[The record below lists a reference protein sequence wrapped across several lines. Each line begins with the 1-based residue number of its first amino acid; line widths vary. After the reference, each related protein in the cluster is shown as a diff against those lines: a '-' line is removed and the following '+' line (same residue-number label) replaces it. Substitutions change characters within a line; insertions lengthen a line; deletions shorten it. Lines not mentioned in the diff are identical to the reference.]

1 MRTSKEIQTDLLALL
16 VDSPLAQA
24 VSGKV
29 YRGGQRPRDSKNEDI
44 TLHITSVTAS
54 QRQEGVAVVNIFVPD
69 IPVGMTA
76 TLAEDARRTA
86 ELERIATNWA
96 EGLTTN
102 LTGEYLIRL
111 ASAVYT
117 MQEKET
123 KEHFVGVKLRFSIIN
138 QDNQL

>member
-24 VSGKV
+24 ISGKV
-29 YRGGQRPRDSKNEDI
+29 YRGGQRPRDSKTEDI

-54 QRQEGVAVVNIFVPD
+54 QRQEGVAVVNVFVPD
-69 IPVGMTA
+69 IPVGLTA
-76 TLAEDARRTA
+76 TLTEDARRTA

-96 EGLTTN
+96 EGLTAN

-117 MQEKET
+117 MREEET
-123 KEHFVGVKLRFSIIN
+123 KEHFVVVRLRFSIIN
-138 QDNQL
+138 PDNQL

>member
-16 VDSPLAQA
+16 VGSPLAQA
-24 VSGKV
+24 ISGKV
-29 YRGGQRPRDSKNEDI
+29 YRGGQRPRDSKNEDV

-69 IPVGMTA
+69 IHVGMTA
-76 TLAEDARRTA
+76 TLTEDARRTA

-117 MQEKET
+117 MREEDT
-123 KEHFVGVKLRFSIIN
+123 KEHFVVVRLRFSIIN
-138 QDNQL
+138 PDNQL

>member
-54 QRQEGVAVVNIFVPD
+54 QRQEGVAVVNVFVSD

-76 TLAEDARRTA
+76 TLTEDARRTA

-117 MQEKET
+117 MREEDT
-123 KEHFVGVKLRFSIIN
+123 KEHFVVVRLRFSIIN
-138 QDNQL
+138 PDNQL

>member
-16 VDSPLAQA
+16 VDSPLARA

-54 QRQEGVAVVNIFVPD
+54 QRQEGVAVVNVFVPD
-69 IPVGMTA
+69 IPVGTTA
-76 TLAEDARRTA
+76 TLTEDARRTA
-86 ELERIATNWA
+86 ELERTAATWA
-96 EGLTTN
+96 EGLTAN
-102 LTGEYLIRL
+102 LTGDYLVRL

-117 MQEKET
+117 MREEDT
-123 KEHFVGVKLRFSIIN
+123 KEHFVVVRLRFSIMN
-138 QDNQL
+138 SD

>member
-123 KEHFVGVKLRFSIIN
+123 KEHFVVVKLRFSIIN

>member
-16 VDSPLAQA
+16 IDSPLARA

-54 QRQEGVAVVNIFVPD
+54 QRQEGVAVVNVFVPD

-76 TLAEDARRTA
+76 TLTEDARRTA

-123 KEHFVGVKLRFSIIN
+123 KEHFVVVRLRFSIIN
-138 QDNQL
+138 PDNQL

>member
-24 VSGKV
+24 ISGKV
-29 YRGGQRPRDSKNEDI
+29 YRGGQRTRDSKHEDI

-54 QRQEGVAVVNIFVPD
+54 QRQEGVAVVNVFVPD
-69 IPVGMTA
+69 ISVGMTA
-76 TLAEDARRTA
+76 TLTEDARRTA

-123 KEHFVGVKLRFSIIN
+123 KEHFVVVRLRFSIIN
-138 QDNQL
+138 PDNQL

>member
-24 VSGKV
+24 ISGKV

-54 QRQEGVAVVNIFVPD
+54 QRQEGVAVVNVFVPD

-76 TLAEDARRTA
+76 TLTEDARRTA

-117 MQEKET
+117 MHEKET
-123 KEHFVGVKLRFSIIN
+123 KEHFVVVRLRFSIIN
-138 QDNQL
+138 PDNQL

>member
-16 VDSPLAQA
+16 VDSPLARA
-24 VSGKV
+24 VSGEV
-29 YRGGQRPRDSKNEDI
+29 YRGGQRPRDSKEDI

-54 QRQEGVAVVNIFVPD
+54 QRQEGVAVVNVFVPD
-69 IPVGMTA
+69 ISVGMTA
-76 TLAEDARRTA
+76 TLTEDARRTA

-117 MQEKET
+117 MREEDT
-123 KEHFVGVKLRFSIIN
+123 KEHFVVVRLRFSIIN
-138 QDNQL
+138 PDNQL

>member
-29 YRGGQRPRDSKNEDI
+29 YRGGQRPRDSKTEDI
-44 TLHITSVTAS
+44 TLHITTVTAS
-54 QRQEGVAVVNIFVPD
+54 QRQEGVAVVNAFVPD

-76 TLAEDARRTA
+76 TLTEDARRTA

-123 KEHFVGVKLRFSIIN
+123 KEHFVVVRLRFSIIN
-138 QDNQL
+138 PDNQL

>member
-16 VDSPLAQA
+16 IDSPLARV

-54 QRQEGVAVVNIFVPD
+54 QRQEGVAVVNVFVPD
-69 IPVGMTA
+69 IPVGTTA
-76 TLAEDARRTA
+76 TLTEDARRTA
-86 ELERIATNWA
+86 ELERIATTWA
-96 EGLTTN
+96 EGLTAN
-102 LTGEYLIRL
+102 LTEDYLVRL

-117 MQEKET
+117 MREEDT
-123 KEHFVGVKLRFSIIN
+123 KEHFVVVRLRFSIIN
-138 QDNQL
+138 PDNKL

>member
-29 YRGGQRPRDSKNEDI
+29 YRGGQRPRDSKTEDI
-44 TLHITSVTAS
+44 TLHITTVTAS
-54 QRQEGVAVVNIFVPD
+54 QRQEGVAVVNAFVPD

-76 TLAEDARRTA
+76 TLTEDARRTA

-96 EGLTTN
+96 EGLTAN

-123 KEHFVGVKLRFSIIN
+123 KEHFVVVKLRFSIIN
-138 QDNQL
+138 PDNQL

>member
-24 VSGKV
+24 ISGKV
-29 YRGGQRPRDSKNEDI
+29 YRGGQRPRDSKTEDI

-69 IPVGMTA
+69 IHVGMTA
-76 TLAEDARRTA
+76 TLTEDARRTA

-117 MQEKET
+117 MREEDT
-123 KEHFVGVKLRFSIIN
+123 KEHFVVVRLRFSIIN
-138 QDNQL
+138 PDNQL

>member
-29 YRGGQRPRDSKNEDI
+29 YRGGQRPRDSKTEDI

-54 QRQEGVAVVNIFVPD
+54 QRQEGVAVVNVFVPD

-76 TLAEDARRTA
+76 TLTEDARRTA

-123 KEHFVGVKLRFSIIN
+123 KEHFVVVRLRFSIIN
-138 QDNQL
+138 PDNQL

>member
-24 VSGKV
+24 ISGKV
-29 YRGGQRPRDSKNEDI
+29 YRGGQRPRDSKYEDI

-69 IPVGMTA
+69 IPVGLTA
-76 TLAEDARRTA
+76 TLTEDARRTA

-96 EGLTTN
+96 EGLTAN

-123 KEHFVGVKLRFSIIN
+123 KEHFVVVKLRFSIIN
-138 QDNQL
+138 PDNQL